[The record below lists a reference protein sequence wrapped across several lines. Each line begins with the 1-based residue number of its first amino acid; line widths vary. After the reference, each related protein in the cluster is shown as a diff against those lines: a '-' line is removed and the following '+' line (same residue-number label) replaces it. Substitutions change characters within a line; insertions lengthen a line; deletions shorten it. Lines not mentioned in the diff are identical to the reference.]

1 MFKARYLLPDFKP
14 PGRIYV
20 CLSGLEHVFGSGKGI
35 ENALSNAINYG
46 MKTITDNKN
55 KFNSFDF
62 FLGIISSDTI
72 KLVENLTLFTYHDF
86 YIQHG
91 NQKIA
96 RHFFRYKYPLSEK
109 IEYFDED
116 TITLLYK
123 ESEFRKTTENLEDY
137 MRRYPYLG
145 RLEPKRGFGELFV

>member
-20 CLSGLEHVFGSGKGI
+20 SLSGLEQVFGRGKGI

-46 MKTITDNKN
+46 TKTITDNKN
-55 KFNSFDF
+55 KFNIFDF
-62 FLGIISSDTI
+62 FIGIISSDTI
-72 KLVENLTLFTYHDF
+72 KLEENLTLFTHHDF

-91 NQKIA
+91 NPKVS
-96 RHFFRYKYPLSEK
+96 RHFFRHKYLLSEK
-109 IEYFDED
+109 IEYLDED

-123 ESEFRKTTENLEDY
+123 ENEFRKTTESLEDY
-137 MRRYPYLG
+137 MRRFPYLG
-145 RLEPKRGFGELFV
+145 KLEPKRGFGEIFV